1 MLLTDKKKKN
11 QKAGVQNVFQLAG
24 DIKSYE
30 EKVSNKYI
38 KQ

>member
-1 MLLTDKKKKN
+1 MLLTDKKKN